1 MMNKYF
7 QSVIDKLESKYRNWK
22 YKEDKYFK
30 AAAASSEKDILQIEL
45 LKGKFKGIIYS
56 YGPIRMNEDLG
67 YKGMQTSFDCEVC
80 NSDLSEK
87 QKEEYLQ
94 DPKFC
99 KLVGEI
105 LLVIIEKAVAAQ
117 VEKYYSEN
125 LNEENR
131 EDYFEEPVPRRTVR
145 SKDSTV
151 SEERVPAGK
160 KRKNSVRGNS
170 KVRSKVQS
178 PPKP

>member
-1 MMNKYF
+1 MNKFFQPLVDKF
-7 QSVIDKLESKYRNWK
+7 QSHYRNWR

-30 AAAASSEKDILQIEL
+30 ASVADTEKDILQIEL

-67 YKGMQTSFDCEVC
+67 YMGMQASFDCEVC

-87 QKEEYLQ
+87 QKEQYLQ
-94 DPKFC
+94 DPEFC
-99 KLVGEI
+99 HLVGQI

-145 SKDSTV
+145 SKDSTI
-151 SEERVPAGK
+151 SEERVSPRK
-160 KRKNSVRGNS
+160 K
-170 KVRSKVQS
+170 
-178 PPKP
+178 